1 MDSPSQNSVMQDSVA
16 QESIISKPIEQEPII
31 QLRNVGFDY
40 ENTRALSD
48 INIDIAR
55 GEFIAVIGPN
65 GGGKTTLM
73 RLILGL
79 LSPTQ
84 GEVRIFGE
92 QPGTYPTRI
101 GYVPQHSNTSPGFP
115 ASVEQVVLMGL
126 AQGNTIGGKRRGIR
140 YSREERAQAEHA
152 MRRAGVLD
160 LHKRRLNEL
169 SGGQRQRVLIARAL
183 ITRPELLILDEPL
196 SNIDPYGR
204 QCILETLTGL
214 DSQTTVVMVSH
225 DLGITANAVTGIIA
239 VNRFALAS
247 TDAQLTPAMLDLMYG
262 IHEAGCPVHTLLQQ
276 MVETMPGETILTQ
289 TRGKTASGCSH
300 DTH

>member
-1 MDSPSQNSVMQDSVA
+1 MDSPSHLHSQKA
-16 QESIISKPIEQEPII
+16 ITPEPII
-31 QLRNVGFDY
+31 QLRNVAFDF

-79 LSPTQ
+79 LTPTE
-84 GEVRIFGE
+84 GEIRIFGE
-92 QPGTYPTRI
+92 RPGVNPDRI

-126 AQGNTIGGKRRGIR
+126 AQGNSLHGKRRGIR
-140 YSREERAQAEHA
+140 YTREERAQAEHA
-152 MRRAGVLD
+152 MRRAGVSD
-160 LHKRRLNEL
+160 LGKRRLNEL

-183 ITRPELLILDEPL
+183 ITQPELLILDEPL

-247 TDAQLTPAMLDLMYG
+247 SDAKLTPAMLDLMYG
-262 IHEAGCPVHTLLQQ
+262 IHEAGCPVHSLLQQ
-276 MVETMPGETILTQ
+276 MAETMPSENKPTDS
-289 TRGKTASGCSH
+289 KTACGNSH